1 MSLVPVHGGGELVN
15 RILPYSR
22 KKALLAEAAGLPRV
36 SVTDADLSVVYRIA
50 DGTLSPLTGFMDEAT
65 YNHVLDEKHIVH
77 NGTAY
82 AWTIPFGLPVTDEE
96 SAALR
101 AGHSA
106 ALVDSTGNV
115 FGVIRVDSIWG
126 WNKQAYIEKVYGT
139 PRLDHPG
146 ADIVMKDTRSTL
158 IGGNI
163 EVLPARRNGAY
174 GDLLFSPR
182 RTRAMIAERGFEAC
196 LAFQTRNPLH
206 RAHEYAL
213 VYGVETLTRAGLY
226 AGVVLNPLVG
236 QLKGDDVD
244 AVTRVKTYRIL
255 RDQRL
260 LGQGDSDRALWD
272 GAGYDI
278 NDVFEL
284 VCLDQKMFYGGPSE
298 AVMHA
303 IYRQNHGF
311 SHIVIGRK
319 HADAPYFDGKAIWG
333 DFDAQEIFSNLRGE
347 LHTKP
352 VKVGFAAFYESMGR
366 VDLTEN
372 HKGEEPYSI
381 SGTKMRGQLTTGERP
396 DPRIIRGE
404 VADVLIEAY
413 AAKAAAAAAAGNT

>member
-1 MSLVPVHGGGELVN
+1 MSLVPVHGGGELVD
-15 RILPYSR
+15 RILPYSK
-22 KKALLAEAAGLPRV
+22 KKALLAEAASMPHIQ
-36 SVTDADLSVVYRIA
+36 VTDADLSVVYRIA
-50 DGTLSPLTGFMDEAT
+50 DGTLSPLIGFMGEQT
-65 YNHVLDEKHIVH
+65 YNRVLDHKNIEF
-77 NGTAY
+77 NGGTY
-82 AWTIPFGLPVTDEE
+82 AWTIPLALPVTNEE
-96 SAALR
+96 AAKL
-101 AGHSA
+101 APGKTA
-106 ALVDSTGNV
+106 ALVDSTGAV
-115 FGVIRVDSIWG
+115 FGTIQVSSVFG
-126 WNKQAYIEKVYGT
+126 WDKQRYVEKVYLT

-146 ADIVMKDTRSTL
+146 AAIATEDPRTML
-158 IGGNI
+158 IGGEI
-163 EVLPARRNGAY
+163 QVLPARRHPEY
-174 GDLLFSPR
+174 GDLLLSPR
-182 RTRAMIAERGFEAC
+182 RTRAMIAERKFEAA

-213 VYGVETLTRAGLY
+213 VYGVEQLTRQGLY

-236 QLKGDDVD
+236 QLKSDDVD
-244 AVTRVKTYRIL
+244 ASTRVRTYRIL
-255 RDQRL
+255 RDGRL

-272 GAGYDI
+272 RVGYDL

-319 HADAPYFDGKAIWG
+319 HADAPYFDKSAIWG
-333 DFDAQEIFSNLRGE
+333 DFDAQEIFSNLPGE

-372 HKGEEPYSI
+372 HKGEEAYSI
-381 SGTKMRGQLTTGERP
+381 SGTKMREQLVTGERP

-404 VADVLIEAY
+404 VADILIDAY
-413 AAKAAAAAAAGNT
+413 RKKA